1 MRALQVQG
9 PGEVRVVEIPAPDPD
24 PDQVLLRVRMVGM
37 CGSDLNTFRG
47 KNPLVTY
54 PRILG
59 HEIAATVEA
68 VPNDGSRQLIPGTNV
83 TVSPY
88 TSCGTCPSCRRG
100 RPNACQFN
108 QTFGVQRDGAIAEF
122 VLVKPEKIYQAD
134 GLALEEL
141 ALVEPLTIGFH
152 AVARGRVSATD
163 IVAVL
168 GCGGVG
174 LGAIAG
180 AASRGATVIAVDLE
194 DSKLSLAQAAGAA
207 HAIHS
212 GRESLHDRLLEL
224 TGGNGPD
231 VVIEAIGVPATFRA
245 AIEEVAFTGR
255 VVYIGYA
262 KEPVSY
268 ETRLFV
274 QKELDILGAR
284 NAGPEDFR
292 TVIEMLQQKKFPASG
307 AISKI
312 VPLAQAGSALAEWSA
327 DPTRFSK
334 ILVRLDE

>member
-1 MRALQVQG
+1 MKALQVRG
-9 PGEVRVVEIPAPDPD
+9 PGEVQLVEVPAPLPQ
-24 PDQVLLRVRMVGM
+24 PGEILLRVQMVGM

-47 KNPLVTY
+47 KNPLVSY

-68 VPNDGSRQLIPGTNV
+68 GPTGSIPADTNV

-88 TSCGTCPSCRRG
+88 KNCGLCSSCRQG
-100 RPNACQFN
+100 RPNACEFN
-108 QTFGVQRDGAIAEF
+108 ETLGVQRDGALAEF
-122 VLVKPEKIYQAD
+122 IAVPPDRVYQAD
-134 GLALEEL
+134 GLRLDEL
-141 ALVEPLTIGFH
+141 ALVEPLTVGFH
-152 AVARGRVSATD
+152 AVARGRVSPSDT
-163 IVAVL
+163 VAVF

-180 AASRGATVIAVDLE
+180 AAQRGATVIGIDVD
-194 DSKLSLAQAAGAA
+194 DAKLALAQAAGAKWG
-207 HAIHS
+207 IHS
-212 GRESLHDRLLEL
+212 QREPLHERLRGL
-224 TGGNGPD
+224 TGGDGPN
-231 VVIEAIGVPATFRA
+231 VVIEAIGLPATFRA
-245 AIEEVAFTGR
+245 AVEEVAFAGR

-274 QKELDILGAR
+274 QKELDILGSR

-292 TVIEMLQQKKFPASG
+292 AVIEMLQQGQFPVNQ

-312 VPLAQAGSALAEWSA
+312 VPLAEAATTLQSWSET
-327 DPTRFSK
+327 PTSFSK
-334 ILVRLDE
+334 ILVRVSG